1 VLRGETF
8 GRVARAAVRRSGL
21 VLAVFGIL
29 AAAGVAG
36 ALTLRASASPDTLV
50 DRGSDSFAAT
60 EGFKREFGD
69 EAVVVLVRGDLQRT
83 VLTSDLGRLLALEDC
98 LGGTPPPAPLR
109 SLLPPQCAAIARTR
123 PVKAVYGPATFINT
137 AVQQITGGFAARRQQ
152 SATQADAAATAA
164 RLAGRRLG
172 QSKAQQ
178 EAAAGRAS
186 AAVRKRFTD
195 ETLGF
200 AVRYGIT
207 SLPSI
212 DNPSFV
218 SSLVFDTAKGVG
230 VPKSRFAYLFP
241 SSNAAVV
248 QVRLRPELSPQA
260 RSDAIALVREAT
272 RAPGFAMKGGGQYVV
287 TGVPVIVEDLAR
299 EIRSAVLLLLL
310 AGVAVMTV
318 TLALVFRS
326 RLRLLPLVLA
336 LGAAALA
343 FGALAVAGGSLT
355 LASIAALPVLIGLAV
370 DYAIQFQA
378 RWNEAQETTPSGEE
392 AAVRAASFG
401 GPTIATAAAASAL
414 GFLVLVLSPVPM
426 VRGFGV
432 IVVLGVAL
440 ALGGAL
446 TAGFAALARFGPR
459 SERRSAAPDVPPMLP
474 RVRAVPGRAAAWVAD
489 RGVGRRTGSARAAL
503 ARRASGGLSF
513 AVARPVPVLLVGIGL
528 ALVGWVAD
536 TQTAVV
542 SDVRQLVPPSM
553 PALRDVNI
561 LQEATGVA
569 GEVDVTVAADD
580 LTRPDVVR
588 WMRAYQGGVLAAHG
602 YRPGATCA
610 QRGAGPELCPGFAL
624 TDLLRGGESSAA
636 NRAVLEA
643 VPPSLSQA
651 VISRDGHTANLAFG
665 IRLMPLDR
673 QQEVIDDMRA
683 RLRPPPGVSAAVG
696 GSPVLVAEG
705 NAALASPG
713 RRFLTLLA
721 GLAAVFLVLFT
732 VRRRYDAALLPLIPI
747 ALATGWSSLIL
758 FILRIP
764 LNPLSAALG
773 ALVIAISTEFSVLLS
788 ARYREEREAGFE
800 TPEALRRTYDSTGAA
815 VLASGATA
823 IAGFG
828 ALIFSDIR
836 MLRDFGI
843 VTVVDLTVSL
853 LGVGIALPAA
863 LSWGEGRGSVRPAD
877 LDPRRLLARLRGH
890 GGRSGHERPALGPDL
905 EVTERPR
912 TRA

>member
-1 VLRGETF
+1 MLKGETF

-83 VLTSDLGRLLALEDC
+83 VLTADLGRLLALEDC
-98 LGGTPPPAPLR
+98 LAGTPPPAQLR
-109 SLLPPQCAAIARTR
+109 QLMAPQCAEIARTR

-137 AVQQITGGFAARRQQ
+137 AVQQITGGFEARRQQ
-152 SATQADAAATAA
+152 SAVQAEAAATAA
-164 RLAGRRLG
+164 RVAGRRLG
-172 QSKAQQ
+172 QSKAEQQ
-178 EAAAGRAS
+178 TAARRA
-186 AAVRKRFTD
+186 ADGVRKRFAD
-195 ETLGF
+195 ETVGF

-218 SSLVFDTAKGVG
+218 SSLLFDTAKGVG
-230 VPKSRFAYLFP
+230 VPKARFAYLFP
-241 SSNAAVV
+241 SSRAAVV
-248 QVRLRPELSPQA
+248 QVRLRPELSPEA
-260 RSDAIALVREAT
+260 RSEAIALVREAT
-272 RAPGFAMKGGGQYVV
+272 RAPGFALKGGGQYVV

-299 EIRSAVLLLLL
+299 EIQTAVLLLLL

-343 FGALAVAGGSLT
+343 FGALALAGGSLT

-378 RWNEAQETTPSGEE
+378 RFDEAQETTASGEE

-432 IVVLGVAL
+432 VVVLGVAL

-459 SERRSAAPDVPPMLP
+459 AARRPAPDVPPMLP
-474 RVRAVPGRAAAWVAD
+474 RARALPGRVAARLGASGA
-489 RGVGRRTGSARAAL
+489 GRRAGAARVGL
-503 ARRASGGLSF
+503 AHRASRGLSY
-513 AVARPVPVLLVGIGL
+513 AVARPGRVLVIGL
-528 ALVGWVAD
+528 VLALTGWVAD
-536 TQTAVV
+536 TQTAVI

-553 PALRDVNI
+553 PALRDVNT

-588 WMRAYQGGVLAAHG
+588 WMREYQGGVLAAHG

-610 QRGAGPELCPGFAL
+610 TRGAGPELCPGFAL

-636 NRAVLEA
+636 GRAVLEA

-651 VISRDGHTANLAFG
+651 VLSRDGHTANLAFG

-673 QQEVIDDMRA
+673 QQKVIDDMRA
-683 RLRPPPGVSAAVG
+683 RLRPPPGVSAAIG

-732 VRRRYDAALLPLIPI
+732 VRRRYDRALLPLIPI

-758 FILRIP
+758 FVLRIP

-788 ARYREEREAGFE
+788 ARYQEEREAGFDP
-800 TPEALRRTYDSTGAA
+800 PEALRRTYDSTGAA

-863 LSWGEGRGSVRPAD
+863 LAWGEGRRSLRAAD
-877 LDPRRLLARLRGH
+877 LDPRRLLTRRGPRGGRARK
-890 GGRSGHERPALGPDL
+890 GRSGLGGDL
-905 EVTERPR
+905 GATERPR